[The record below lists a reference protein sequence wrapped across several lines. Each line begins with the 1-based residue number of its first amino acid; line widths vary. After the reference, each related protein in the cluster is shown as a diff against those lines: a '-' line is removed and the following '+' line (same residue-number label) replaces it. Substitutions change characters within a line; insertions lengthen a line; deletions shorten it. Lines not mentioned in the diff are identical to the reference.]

1 MSSTHSPNRSSA
13 LSSLSPPPPPPPT
26 LSPLP
31 NLPSSPF
38 LFHNPIFDNTE
49 YVVKKL
55 HPASFNH
62 NSPTTVEFKE
72 SLVRA
77 IQKDPSRLPSHLI
90 LLPPSPRFT
99 RYSPKSAASP
109 LPSPPTPPLPKF
121 QNPEIAAS
129 DREAAPSATNHCLSH
144 YTIQQS
150 FQQSWR
156 QFRGFGGTR
165 DERPLALPNDGPTL
179 TAPR

>member
-109 LPSPPTPPLPKF
+109 LPSPPTPPSEIPKSRNCCERSRGGSVGHEPLSF
-121 QNPEIAAS
+121 SLHHPTIVPAIVAAIS
-129 DREAAPSATNHCLSH
+129 R
-144 YTIQQS
+144 I
-150 FQQSWR
+150 W
-156 QFRGFGGTR
+156 R
-165 DERPLALPNDGPTL
+165 DEGRASTRV
-179 TAPR
+179 T

>member
-62 NSPTTVEFKE
+62 NSPTTVEFKK

-109 LPSPPTPPLPKF
+109 LPSPPTPPF
-121 QNPEIAAS
+121 QNSKIPKLLRAIE
-129 DREAAPSATNHCLSH
+129 RRLRRPRTTVFLTTPSNNRS
-144 YTIQQS
+144 S
-150 FQQSWR
+150 N
-156 QFRGFGGTR
+156 RGGNFEDLEGRGTSVHSR
-165 DERPLALPNDGPTL
+165 YL
-179 TAPR
+179 TTGRR